1 MLIAELSFLFWLAL
15 SFQWEFNC
23 KGSLK
28 IAGIREKLDCV
39 CALDAM
45 VSKTDINDL
54 FWHFSIKHVVLAK
67 ATFFPSWFYRPA
79 HQLKHSD
86 ITLIEKCQ
94 NRSRIS
100 VFLPWRPGHTQ
111 NSTSHVLFNV
121 QRAFKVEL
129 SLESKRESEKE
140 KRARQSTFN
149 ARHNTT

>member
-28 IAGIREKLDCV
+28 IAGIRKKLDFM
-39 CALDAM
+39 CALDTM
-45 VSKTDINDL
+45 VSKTDIVDL

-86 ITLIEKCQ
+86 ITQFDWKM
-94 NRSRIS
+94 
-100 VFLPWRPGHTQ
+100 
-111 NSTSHVLFNV
+111 
-121 QRAFKVEL
+121 
-129 SLESKRESEKE
+129 SK
-140 KRARQSTFN
+140 
-149 ARHNTT
+149 